1 MQHEPLTLL
10 SAKDEFG
17 ERLYPLI
24 FHSQPELAGRITGM
38 LLELDNS
45 ALLGLLASPEA
56 LQMKVAEALEVLRAA
71 ASLHNAARHGDATTI
86 RRVLESGVSPDAIE
100 GFIGRTPLHI
110 LCMHS
115 HIRSG
120 TPCARVTC
128 FNLLRDA
135 GADLEA
141 RVPYAGKFQ
150 GCTALGCAAYAGKS
164 VLLSLLVE
172 AGVNLNVANDEGKT
186 ALHLAVECRNV
197 DCVELLLKAGAAVNV
212 EAHGWTPLDIAINRR
227 HYLMWPLLLRA
238 GAEFIKNHGPVC
250 YFVRVK
256 NAGGFKKYAQN
267 HLARMTKLFA
277 DNGRGLPPEVVR
289 HIVKFWL
296 HAGYY

>member
-197 DCVELLLKAGAAVNV
+197 DCVELLLKAGAAWNV
-212 EAHGWTPLDIAINRR
+212 IADGTTPFSIALHCRYRR
-227 HYLMWPLLLRA
+227 LWPLFLRA
-238 GAEFIKNHGPVC
+238 GAEIPPGHYHP
-250 YFVRVK
+250 YLVRVQR
-256 NAGGFKKYAQN
+256 AGGYRKYAQN
-267 HLARMTKLFA
+267 HLAAMTKLFA
-277 DNGRGLPPEVVR
+277 ANGRRVPPEVVR
-289 HIVKFWL
+289 HIMKYWL
-296 HAGYY
+296 HLGYY